1 MGDFERRELVRT
13 PADLKDST
21 VTIRKKN
28 TDSSLGT
35 NERGDLGFVD
45 RYSRSGIGVVMSD
58 GCDMRVGQEVKVFE
72 KRLSL
77 DATVCHVTRRAMGTW
92 TLGL

>member
-21 VTIRKKN
+21 VIIRKKN
-28 TDSSLGT
+28 ADSSLGT

-45 RYSRSGIGVVMSD
+45 RYSRSGIGAVMSD
-58 GCDMRVGQEVKVFE
+58 GCDM
-72 KRLSL
+72 
-77 DATVCHVTRRAMGTW
+77 
-92 TLGL
+92 